1 MFVTRTGQLRG
12 INVVQVIVTILGTNR
27 QSYQYKQGD
36 GDMMMNAGVLEML
49 ARERQAEMQ
58 RKARSRL
65 ALALFRSK

>member
-1 MFVTRTGQLRG
+1 M
-12 INVVQVIVTILGTNR
+12 QVIVTIIGTNR